1 MSAVLDS
8 HQNNTHLIYTLFF
21 LFHMCKN
28 GEDELFTNIC
38 VDFEKPLINLI
49 SETYIKD
56 LTNIFNSVNLER
68 GNREMLKSE
77 FKRLKSN
84 EKNKIKE
91 TENL

>member
-1 MSAVLDS
+1 MC
-8 HQNNTHLIYTLFF
+8 
-21 LFHMCKN
+21 MCKN

-38 VDFEKPLINLI
+38 VDFEEPLINLI